1 MTSLSRILTL
11 PAILLLGA
19 AAASTQTPAGAATG
33 DAKHGKDLFV
43 KYSCYACHGFSG
55 QNGNGAR
62 LVPMKFPQAGFIA
75 YVRNPPR
82 ANQMPSYSAK
92 VLADTDL
99 GDIYAYIK
107 TLPDSAP
114 SAASVPILSQIL
126 SQNQEDAKARR

>member
-1 MTSLSRILTL
+1 MIKYVRILAL
-11 PAILLLGA
+11 PAALLLA
-19 AAASTQTPAGAATG
+19 AAAANTQTPAAATG
-33 DAKHGKDLFV
+33 DAKHGKELFV

-82 ANQMPSYSAK
+82 ANQMPSFSAK
-92 VLADTDL
+92 VLADADL
-99 GDIYAYIK
+99 VDIYAYIK

-114 SAASVPILSQIL
+114 PASSVPILSQIL
-126 SQNQEDAKARR
+126 SQNP

>member
-1 MTSLSRILTL
+1 MTKRYLRSRLGKTAML
-11 PAILLLGA
+11 ALLMAGMASAQA
-19 AAASTQTPAGAATG
+19 AG
-33 DAKHGKDLFV
+33 DAKHGKELFV

-82 ANQMPSYSAK
+82 ANQMPSFSAK
-92 VLADTDL
+92 VLADADL
-99 GDIYAYIK
+99 ADIYSYIK

-114 SAASVPILSQIL
+114 PASSVPILSGIL
-126 SQNQEDAKARR
+126 SQNQ

>member
-1 MTSLSRILTL
+1 MTQRFRILTL
-11 PAILLLGA
+11 PAALLLSA
-19 AAASTQTPAGAATG
+19 VTANTQTPAANANATG
-33 DAKHGKDLFV
+33 NATHGKELFV
-43 KYSCYACHGFSG
+43 KYTCYACHGFSG

-92 VLADTDL
+92 VLPDADL
-99 GDIYAYIK
+99 GDIYAYIR

-114 SAASVPILSQIL
+114 PSASIPILSQIL
-126 SQNQEDAKARR
+126 S

>member
-1 MTSLSRILTL
+1 MIKYVRILAL
-11 PAILLLGA
+11 PAALLLA
-19 AAASTQTPAGAATG
+19 AAAANTQTPAAATG
-33 DAKHGKDLFV
+33 DAKHGKELFV

-82 ANQMPSYSAK
+82 ANQMPSFSAK
-92 VLADTDL
+92 VLADADL
-99 GDIYAYIK
+99 ADIYAYIK

-114 SAASVPILSQIL
+114 PASSVPILSQIL
-126 SQNQEDAKARR
+126 SQNP

>member
-1 MTSLSRILTL
+1 MIKLSRIFML
-11 PAILLLGA
+11 PVALLVA
-19 AAASTQTPAGAATG
+19 AAAQAQAPVAG
-33 DAKHGKDLFV
+33 DAKHGKELFV

-82 ANQMPSYSAK
+82 ANQMPSFSAK
-92 VLADTDL
+92 VLADKDL
-99 GDIYAYIK
+99 ADIYAYIK

-114 SAASVPILSQIL
+114 PAESVPILSQIL
-126 SQNQEDAKARR
+126 SQAQ

>member
-1 MTSLSRILTL
+1 MIKYVRILTL
-11 PAILLLGA
+11 PAALLLA
-19 AAASTQTPAGAATG
+19 AAAANTQTPAAATG
-33 DAKHGKDLFV
+33 DAKHGKELFV

-82 ANQMPSYSAK
+82 ANQMPSFSAK
-92 VLADTDL
+92 VLADADL
-99 GDIYAYIK
+99 ADIYAYIK

-114 SAASVPILSQIL
+114 PASSVPILSQIL
-126 SQNQEDAKARR
+126 SQTQ